1 MLARSRYD
9 RLLRT
14 LASSRLDF
22 ERATGKLEHVLGRQ
36 RLAIRLQAANSMW
49 ARVLAV
55 RRTEAQ
61 TSLHTEAAYEEV
73 PRIRRWEPQNRLLT
87 SGTCRLSRL
96 FSQKAAMKENERV
109 GNSGNIDSKVT
120 GTTRSQ

>member
-22 ERATGKLEHVLGRQ
+22 ERATRKLEHVLGRQ
-36 RLAIRLQAANSMW
+36 PLAIRLQAANSMW
-49 ARVLAV
+49 APVLAV
-55 RRTEAQ
+55 RKTEAQ

-73 PRIRRWEPQNRLLT
+73 PRIRRWEPRKKFLARV
-87 SGTCRLSRL
+87 TCRLIRL
-96 FSQKAAMKENERV
+96 FSQKAAMKEN
-109 GNSGNIDSKVT
+109 
-120 GTTRSQ
+120 

>member
-1 MLARSRYD
+1 MLARSRCD

-36 RLAIRLQAANSMW
+36 RLAIRLRAANSMW
-49 ARVLAV
+49 APVPAV

-61 TSLHTEAAYEEV
+61 TSLHMEAAYEEV
-73 PRIRRWEPQNRLLT
+73 SRIRRWEPRKRLLA
-87 SGTCRLSRL
+87 SGTCRLSRP
-96 FSQKAAMKENERV
+96 FCQKAAMKEN
-109 GNSGNIDSKVT
+109 
-120 GTTRSQ
+120 